1 MDEVACLCTHCG
13 ARYRIAARL
22 AGRTAK
28 CKKCGNP
35 FAIPKADDDEPGLPM
50 QQPVPEQAAQNLFD
64 IKPPEDFQQTQ
75 HEAPAGPLLP
85 PILVEAI
92 LPLLILIATCVT
104 LGMTLIP
111 RAAHSSNPLLA
122 YGLIAFAL
130 IFFIVI
136 TIPLTLRAVDSSAK
150 TSDYE
155 LPNAYALQTIA
166 AISVPLAAM
175 VWGFFATGVVGGVMG
190 GIVGLVVMGL
200 LMAVMFRASV
210 SGAVL
215 TTLFASIWFAVGS
228 AGVAAVTGILIFG
241 LQFQWAMPW
250 QPASVPQ
257 VAKAPAAPVA
267 PAPVKPVTP
276 APAPAP
282 APGARGGGR
291 PAAGSAKGRS
301 AQTGRAGGA
310 ALARGGRSGT
320 HFGRQVD
327 TGLTSDSR
335 SETRC
340 ARRSQ

>member
-1 MDEVACLCTHCG
+1 
-13 ARYRIAARL
+13 
-22 AGRTAK
+22 
-28 CKKCGNP
+28 
-35 FAIPKADDDEPGLPM
+35 M

-282 APGARGGGR
+282 APAPVVAVAPPPVQPKVEAPKPVV
-291 PAAGSAKGRS
+291 PAAPPWL
-301 AQTGRAGGA
+301 A
-310 ALARGGRSGT
+310 AADPGP
-320 HFGRQVD
+320 
-327 TGLTSDSR
+327 TSDVKWTPGLHQIL
-335 SETRC
+335 EVKPD